1 MAANAVTG
9 SCNTTFLSSSLPKP
23 PPSSHKL
30 FPISRQFLRSYRI
43 TAPQHLTLIST
54 ASITRLSVSSP
65 ETSAVEA
72 EQTDDGVSSTS
83 ASLSPYLNIFSFIYD
98 VTKGVSLASMGCNA
112 CGREEI
118 ERGCNGEGRIQGG
131 IATVPGFGWWPIKA
145 YRPCPAYLQSGGRYR
160 RTGQSMDE
168 VVSGGGG
175 GRAKPTSS
183 ASVFTSSDKIF
194 SKSLGLITSFT
205 FQTPFPGLG
214 GTSTVFLLAPASILT
229 DPSSASETAF
239 REQFPMMVVISCS
252 SFYDCVYCESEGI
265 WGYL

>member
-1 MAANAVTG
+1 MAATAVTG
-9 SCNTTFLSSSLPKP
+9 SCNTTFLPSSLPKP
-23 PPSSHKL
+23 PP
-30 FPISRQFLRSYRI
+30 PISRQFLHSYKI

-54 ASITRLSVSSP
+54 SITRLSVSSP

-72 EQTDDGVSSTS
+72 QQSDDGVSSSS
-83 ASLSPYLNIFSFIYD
+83 ASL
-98 VTKGVSLASMGCNA
+98 TGCNA

-175 GRAKPTSS
+175 HAKP
-183 ASVFTSSDKIF
+183 ASR
-194 SKSLGLITSFT
+194 SKKSYF
-205 FQTPFPGLG
+205 FY
-214 GTSTVFLLAPASILT
+214 
-229 DPSSASETAF
+229 SELNL
-239 REQFPMMVVISCS
+239 QQS
-252 SFYDCVYCESEGI
+252 SFAESMPLYSPLLI
-265 WGYL
+265 KSFPNLWG

>member
-1 MAANAVTG
+1 MAATAVPGTTTT
-9 SCNTTFLSSSLPKP
+9 TTFFPSSFPKP

-30 FPISRQFLRSYRI
+30 LPTSGQFLHSYKI
-43 TAPQHLTLIST
+43 PAPQHLTLIS
-54 ASITRLSVSSP
+54 SSMTRLSVSSP
-65 ETSAVEA
+65 ETSDVSQQQEEE
-72 EQTDDGVSSTS
+72 EQSYDGVSSTS
-83 ASLSPYLNIFSFIYD
+83 ASL
-98 VTKGVSLASMGCNA
+98 TGCNA

-183 ASVFTSSDKIF
+183 K
-194 SKSLGLITSFT
+194 KKEG
-205 FQTPFPGLG
+205 
-214 GTSTVFLLAPASILT
+214 
-229 DPSSASETAF
+229 SE
-239 REQFPMMVVISCS
+239 
-252 SFYDCVYCESEGI
+252 
-265 WGYL
+265 

>member
-83 ASLSPYLNIFSFIYD
+83 ASLSP
-98 VTKGVSLASMGCNA
+98 GCNA

-183 ASVFTSSDKIF
+183 K
-194 SKSLGLITSFT
+194 KKEG
-205 FQTPFPGLG
+205 
-214 GTSTVFLLAPASILT
+214 
-229 DPSSASETAF
+229 SE
-239 REQFPMMVVISCS
+239 
-252 SFYDCVYCESEGI
+252 
-265 WGYL
+265 